1 MQIRWDKMEL
11 VLYYIVESR
20 NLLISFLILT
30 FVLGIIV
37 YSLIKKF
44 KQNKKMKV
52 VIYGLFLKFTNVDI
66 LKLSII
72 VVKTFL
78 VFYAIMVT
86 NELVMWLCIAMIT
99 ILTIIYIICE
109 FKRVIYEVIYTSIQA
124 LVIYLIYLINSY
136 MMEVEYLNVV
146 MGVKVCL
153 IVFEVILSIYL
164 MFRNINIISEE
175 RVTKNF
181 KKESKKIAKGTN

>member
-1 MQIRWDKMEL
+1 MEL

-37 YSLIKKF
+37 YSLIKNF

-136 MMEVEYLNVV
+136 IMEVEYLNVV

-164 MFRNINIISEE
+164 MFKNINIISEE

>member
-1 MQIRWDKMEL
+1 MEL

-37 YSLIKKF
+37 YSLIKNF

-99 ILTIIYIICE
+99 ILTSIYIICE

-124 LVIYLIYLINSY
+124 LVIYLIYLILLFQILFHHC
-136 MMEVEYLNVV
+136 MECFLSIGLGSLLLPHLLISFAFALELNVA
-146 MGVKVCL
+146 
-153 IVFEVILSIYL
+153 
-164 MFRNINIISEE
+164 INL
-175 RVTKNF
+175 
-181 KKESKKIAKGTN
+181 

>member
-1 MQIRWDKMEL
+1 MEL

-37 YSLIKKF
+37 YSLIKNF

-52 VIYGLFLKFTNVDI
+52 VIYGLFLKFTNIDI
-66 LKLSII
+66 LKLSVI

-99 ILTIIYIICE
+99 ILTIIYVICE

-124 LVIYLIYLINSY
+124 SVIYLIYLIYLINSY

-164 MFRNINIISEE
+164 MFKNINIISEE

>member
-1 MQIRWDKMEL
+1 MEL

-37 YSLIKKF
+37 YSLIKNF

-99 ILTIIYIICE
+99 ILTIIYVICE
-109 FKRVIYEVIYTSIQA
+109 FKRVIYEVIYTTIQA
-124 LVIYLIYLINSY
+124 LVIYLIYLINCY

-164 MFRNINIISEE
+164 MFKNINIISEE

-181 KKESKKIAKGTN
+181 KKESKKIVKGTN

>member
-1 MQIRWDKMEL
+1 
-11 VLYYIVESR
+11 
-20 NLLISFLILT
+20 
-30 FVLGIIV
+30 
-37 YSLIKKF
+37 
-44 KQNKKMKV
+44 
-52 VIYGLFLKFTNVDI
+52 
-66 LKLSII
+66 
-72 VVKTFL
+72 
-78 VFYAIMVT
+78 MVT
-86 NELVMWLCIAMIT
+86 NELVMWLYIAMIT

-164 MFRNINIISEE
+164 MFKNIN
-175 RVTKNF
+175 KNIRRTSD
-181 KKESKKIAKGTN
+181 KKL

>member
-1 MQIRWDKMEL
+1 
-11 VLYYIVESR
+11 
-20 NLLISFLILT
+20 
-30 FVLGIIV
+30 
-37 YSLIKKF
+37 
-44 KQNKKMKV
+44 MKV
-52 VIYGLFLKFTNVDI
+52 VIYGMFLKFTNVDI

-99 ILTIIYIICE
+99 ILTSIYIICE

-164 MFRNINIISEE
+164 MFKNINIISEE

>member
-1 MQIRWDKMEL
+1 MEL

-37 YSLIKKF
+37 YSLIKNF

-99 ILTIIYIICE
+99 ILTIIYIICK

-136 MMEVEYLNVV
+136 IMEVEYLNVV

-164 MFRNINIISEE
+164 MFKNINIISEE

>member
-1 MQIRWDKMEL
+1 MEL

-37 YSLIKKF
+37 YSLIKNF

-164 MFRNINIISEE
+164 MFKNINIISEE

>member
-1 MQIRWDKMEL
+1 MEL

-37 YSLIKKF
+37 YSLIKNF

-66 LKLSII
+66 LKLSVI

-99 ILTIIYIICE
+99 ILTIIYVICE

-164 MFRNINIISEE
+164 MFKNINIISEE

>member
-1 MQIRWDKMEL
+1 MEL

-30 FVLGIIV
+30 FVLGIIL
-37 YSLIKKF
+37 YSLIKNF

-99 ILTIIYIICE
+99 ILTIIYVICE
-109 FKRVIYEVIYTSIQA
+109 FKRVIYEVIYTSLQA

-153 IVFEVILSIYL
+153 IVFEVILSIYI
-164 MFRNINIISEE
+164 MFKNINIISEE